1 MWKLVLQARHAN
13 LIRDILRC
21 QWLLEVVVYRLK
33 LALERQLVVIV
44 RQSLLTKTDLA
55 ACEAA
60 LLTTSGPWSRR
71 NLALIKVS
79 WTRSGS

>member
-21 QWLLEVVVYRLK
+21 QWLLEVVVYRLN

-55 ACEAA
+55 A
-60 LLTTSGPWSRR
+60 G
-71 NLALIKVS
+71 
-79 WTRSGS
+79 